1 MAKQIP
7 KETNVNNYIPA
18 LKYGYKIPLKDIDT
32 SGAADGNVMTYVSAD
47 REVEFM
53 PAPGVGGS
61 GSAYNLNNALG
72 YAMLSGSTLTLTSF
86 SAPSIIATGNI
97 GETTKAGVAG
107 RFGSGSD
114 TTNAA
119 PYTAALADAATIYT
133 TLKGLSGIAITTPS
147 ALESNNLSGLGT
159 GVFGPGVYTTAS
171 AIDMTASESITL
183 SGIGDY
189 VFVSTGGAI
198 TFGATD
204 TMVLTNGASADRI
217 FWVANNAITT
227 GSTDILYGNF
237 MSGVAG
243 AITIGST
250 NIIQGRLL
258 SPVAITA
265 DGTAT
270 AFSLPV
276 GGSGTSQ
283 TLALASGNTFV
294 GSLAGV
300 ATVTP
305 ISHVVKYSGKIT
317 WSGSGASLAT
327 TIAGVLAT
335 DIVVASI
342 QTAPTQAGY
351 LVSAAPTTDTITLVL
366 SAANTGNQAIISYE
380 VLRAV

>member
-1 MAKQIP
+1 MAKQVP

-18 LKYGYKIPLKDIDT
+18 LKYGYKIPLSDIDV
-32 SGAADGNVMTYVSAD
+32 SGAINGDVMTYVSAD
-47 REVEFM
+47 GEVEFM

-72 YAMLSGSTLTLTSF
+72 YAMLSGSTLTLTAF

-114 TTNAA
+114 LVATGA
-119 PYTAALADAATIYT
+119 YTSALANAATIYT
-133 TLKGLSGIAITTPS
+133 TLKGLSGTAITTPS

-171 AIDMTASESITL
+171 AIGMTASNSITL

-227 GSTDILYGNF
+227 GSTDTLYGNF

-258 SPVAITA
+258 SPVAITV

-270 AFSLPV
+270 AISLPV
-276 GGSGTSQ
+276 GGSGTTQ
-283 TLALASGNTFV
+283 TIALASGNTFV

-305 ISHVVKYSGKIT
+305 ISHVVKYAGKIT
-317 WSGSGASLAT
+317 WSGSGATLAT
-327 TIAGVLAT
+327 TVTGVLAT
-335 DIVVASI
+335 DIVQCTI
-342 QTAPTQAGY
+342 QTAPTQAAY
-351 LVSAAPTTDTITLVL
+351 LAASTPTTDTITNTL
-366 SAANTGNQAIISYE
+366 SAANTSNQAIIAYT
-380 VLRAV
+380 VFRAV

>member
-18 LKYGYKIPLKDIDT
+18 LKYGYKIPLKDIDV
-32 SGAADGNVMTYVSAD
+32 SGAADGNVMTYVGTD
-47 REVEFM
+47 NEVEFM

-72 YAMLSGSTLTLTSF
+72 YSMLSGSTLTLTAF

-114 TTNAA
+114 LVATG
-119 PYTAALADAATIYT
+119 PYTTALANAATIYT
-133 TLKGLSGIAITTPS
+133 TLKGLSGTAITTPS
-147 ALESNNLSGLGT
+147 ALESNNLSGLGA

-227 GSTDILYGNF
+227 GSTDILFGNF

-258 SPVAITA
+258 SPVAITV
-265 DGTAT
+265 DGTST
-270 AFSLPV
+270 ALSLPV
-276 GGSGTSQ
+276 GGTNGTI
-283 TLALASGNTFV
+283 ALASGNTFV

-305 ISHVVKYSGKIT
+305 ISHVVKYAGKIT
-317 WSGSGASLAT
+317 WSGSGASLVTAVS
-327 TIAGVLAT
+327 GVVAT

-342 QTAPTQAGY
+342 QVAPTQAGY
-351 LVSAAPTTDTITLVL
+351 LVSAAPGTDAITLVL